1 MIIQGHPDI
10 LRGPQGLNG
19 LHGFG
24 LSPLE
29 PDFGYSPAY
38 KRFMWQNGG
47 PGIEALY
54 QEIRDFINTPGRT
67 QAEIEQAKAASGVS
81 DDDVRNAMY
90 GAGPPAPVYAPPAPV
105 IAPPAQV
112 NSNPY
117 GYSAAYIR
125 FLPENGGA
133 GIQALYQEIRDFIN
147 TPGRTQVEIEQAK
160 AASGVSDDDV
170 INAMAVQVPDNK
182 IVDNVFPVEVD
193 CGPNYTWDGEMCRA
207 TGLGPITEPDIGS
220 LKNREIVDYVMTH
233 SDAEIRAQMVISN
246 VSQDDII
253 NAFASFDPT
262 MPNGQS
268 PAYTRSL
275 PENGGGG
282 IANYYKEINDFVNT
296 HSFYEVLSQ
305 MFRSEV
311 SRADLEAAKAYAF
324 SQSPA
329 GGGSG
334 DVMQPVQPIFE
345 PLCPPGS
352 ILVDGVCVGD
362 PTTYG
367 PPILDSSLR
376 NREIV
381 DFVMTHSDA
390 EIRAQMVISN
400 VSQDDI
406 INAFKSFDPT
416 MPNGQSPAYARSLP
430 ENGGGGIANFYKEIN
445 DFVKTHSFYEVLSQM
460 FRSEV
465 SRADV
470 QAANTYEF
478 FKSPSGGGAK
488 EADALAVAQ
497 QAAREAAAAAKREAD
512 AVVAREAY
520 LAAMAGLEAAIA
532 AEQAAAVARA
542 AQLAAAEQAAAAM
555 RIAAIEKDQARRN
568 AEQAAAQAAADL
580 RASQQAAAS
589 RAAQAEAAARA
600 AQAEAASRA
609 AQEAAASLAAQQA
622 AATRAAQEAAASLA
636 AQQAAAQA
644 AADLRAAQQ
653 AAASR
658 AAQAEAAAR
667 AAQAEA
673 ASRAA
678 QQAAEQA
685 AAESRAR
692 QEAAALRAAAA
703 AQASARAAQEVA
715 DARARAD
722 ALAAQAAQAAQQQD
736 AIRAALAAQ
745 EAAAAAAAAQKA
757 SDQAAAAIA
766 IAQASAAAVT
776 TKTEQSQAYTRF
788 LPENGGQGIDALYQ
802 EIRDFVSTHTD
813 AEIKQTAAASGVSN
827 TDIVK
832 AVSQTQ
838 QTTAT
843 AVASSAAKATAAA
856 TAAAASAAT
865 AAAIAVA
872 KSPAQSQAY
881 TKFLPEN
888 GGKGITALYK
898 EISDFVSVSTPAEIE
913 DAMIKGGISEAD
925 VLNAL
930 KVFPKKV
937 VETTGVSLPY
947 IAAAAAAALALFV
960 LVKK

>member
-1 MIIQGHPDI
+1 MIIDGHPDI
-10 LRGPQGLNG
+10 LLGPRGLNG

-24 LSPLE
+24 SPPPE
-29 PDFGYSPAY
+29 GASP
-38 KRFMWQNGG
+38 
-47 PGIEALY
+47 
-54 QEIRDFINTPGRT
+54 
-67 QAEIEQAKAASGVS
+67 
-81 DDDVRNAMY
+81 
-90 GAGPPAPVYAPPAPV
+90 
-105 IAPPAQV
+105 
-112 NSNPY
+112 
-117 GYSAAYIR
+117 AYIR
-125 FLPENGGA
+125 FLPENGGL
-133 GIQALYQEIRDFIN
+133 GIDVLYQEIRDFVSTHSQAEIQQAMDASGVSSVDVENALREGSYYAQPPIVTQTATSPIVVQQATASNPYGYSAAYLRFLPENGGLGIPALYQEIRDFVSTHSQAEIQQAMN
-147 TPGRTQVEIEQAK
+147 ASGVSSVDVENALREGSYYAQPPIVTPSEIYGPVPSGTPGHSAAYMRFLSKNGGQGLDKLYKEIRDFLATNPTDVVLKQAM
-160 AASGVSDDDV
+160 AASGVSEGD
-170 INAMAVQVPDNK
+170 
-182 IVDNVFPVEVD
+182 IVDALNFVALENIPMI
-193 CGPNYTWDGEMCRA
+193 N
-207 TGLGPITEPDIGS
+207 
-220 LKNREIVDYVMTH
+220 DYV
-233 SDAEIRAQMVISN
+233 DVPPVVVQQAQ
-246 VSQDDII
+246 
-253 NAFASFDPT
+253 A
-262 MPNGQS
+262 
-268 PAYTRSL
+268 
-275 PENGGGG
+275 
-282 IANYYKEINDFVNT
+282 
-296 HSFYEVLSQ
+296 
-305 MFRSEV
+305 
-311 SRADLEAAKAYAF
+311 
-324 SQSPA
+324 
-329 GGGSG
+329 
-334 DVMQPVQPIFE
+334 QP
-345 PLCPPGS
+345 S
-352 ILVDGVCVGD
+352 
-362 PTTYG
+362 
-367 PPILDSSLR
+367 R

-416 MPNGQSPAYARSLP
+416 KPNGQSPAYARSLP
-430 ENGGGGIANFYKEIN
+430 ENGGAGVANFYREIN
-445 DFVKTHSFYEVLSQM
+445 DFVQTHSFYEVLSQM
-460 FRSEV
+460 FRSQV
-465 SRADV
+465 SMADV

-478 FKSPSGGGAK
+478 FKSPSGGGAG
-488 EADALAVAQ
+488 EAEALAVAQ

-512 AVVAREAY
+512 AVVARAAY
-520 LAAMAGLEAAIA
+520 LADMARLEAAIA

-555 RIAAIEKDQARRN
+555 RTAAIQKDQARRN
-568 AEQAAAQAAADL
+568 AEQAAAAALTKQLLA
-580 RASQQAAAS
+580 AQQAAEL
-589 RAAQAEAAARA
+589 AAQNAALLKREQMSAAARA
-600 AQAEAASRA
+600 AAEAAAAAAKREADALAASLAAQQAAATRAAQEAAASLAAQQAAATRA

-653 AAASR
+653 AAASY
-658 AAQAEAAAR
+658 ADQQAAALR
-667 AAQAEA
+667 ATQAEA

-678 QQAAEQA
+678 QQQAAAAE
-685 AAESRAR
+685 AESRAQ
-692 QEAAALRAAAA
+692 QEAAAQRAAAA

-715 DARARAD
+715 DARAKAD
-722 ALAAQAAQAAQQQD
+722 ALAAQAAQAAREQD
-736 AIRAALAAQ
+736 AVRAALAAQ

-766 IAQASAAAVT
+766 TAKASATAVLAT
-776 TKTEQSQAYTRF
+776 TATKAVQSEAYNRY
-788 LPENGGQGIDALYQ
+788 LPENGGQGVDVLYQ

-856 TAAAASAAT
+856 TAAAGSAAT

-888 GGKGITALYK
+888 GGQGIMALYK
-898 EISDFVSVSTPAEIE
+898 QISDFVSVSTPAEIK

-960 LVKK
+960 LVRK

>member
-1 MIIQGHPDI
+1 MIIDGHPDI
-10 LRGPQGLNG
+10 LLGPRGLNG

-24 LSPLE
+24 SLPPE
-29 PDFGYSPAY
+29 GASPAY
-38 KRFMWQNGG
+38 IRFMPENGG
-47 PGIEALY
+47 LGIDALY
-54 QEIRDFINTPGRT
+54 QEIRDFVSTHS
-67 QAEIEQAKAASGVS
+67 QAEIQQAMNASGVS

-90 GAGPPAPVYAPPAPV
+90 GMEQGYDDVKNAMDRVEQAYTAEIEKAKAARPIVV
-105 IAPPAQV
+105 V

-117 GYSAAYIR
+117 GYSAAYMR
-125 FLPENGGA
+125 FLPENGGL
-133 GIQALYQEIRDFIN
+133 GIDALYQEIRDFVS
-147 TPGRTQVEIEQAK
+147 THSQAEIQQAMN
-160 AASGVSDDDV
+160 ASGVSDDDV
-170 INAMAVQVPDNK
+170 RNAMYGMEQGYDDVKNAMDR
-182 IVDNVFPVEVD
+182 VEQA
-193 CGPNYTWDGEMCRA
+193 YT
-207 TGLGPITEPDIGS
+207 
-220 LKNREIVDYVMTH
+220 
-233 SDAEIRAQMVISN
+233 AEIEKAKAARPIVVVNSN
-246 VSQDDII
+246 PYGYS
-253 NAFASFDPT
+253 A
-262 MPNGQS
+262 
-268 PAYTRSL
+268 AYMRFL
-275 PENGGGG
+275 PENGGLG
-282 IANYYKEINDFVNT
+282 IDALYQEIRDFVST
-296 HSFYEVLSQ
+296 HSQAEIKQAMDASG
-305 MFRSEV
+305 V
-311 SRADLEAAKAYAF
+311 SSVDVENALKEGSYYA
-324 SQSPA
+324 Q
-329 GGGSG
+329 
-334 DVMQPVQPIFE
+334 
-345 PLCPPGS
+345 
-352 ILVDGVCVGD
+352 
-362 PTTYG
+362 
-367 PPILDSSLR
+367 PPIVAQTVTPPVEPPHHAQTYYEPPAQPSR

-400 VSQDDI
+400 VSQDGI

-416 MPNGQSPAYARSLP
+416 KPNGQSPAYARSLP
-430 ENGGGGIANFYKEIN
+430 ENGGAGVANFYREIN
-445 DFVKTHSFYEVLSQM
+445 DFVQTHSFYEVLSQM

-465 SRADV
+465 SMADV

-478 FKSPSGGGAK
+478 FKSPSGGGAG

-520 LAAMAGLEAAIA
+520 LADMARLEAAIA

-542 AQLAAAEQAAAAM
+542 AQLAAAEQAAAAI

-568 AEQAAAQAAADL
+568 AEQAAAAALTKQLLAAQQAAEQAAQNAALLQRQQMSAAATAAAAAAAAAAKREADAL
-580 RASQQAAAS
+580 AASLAAQQEAATRAAQEAAASLAAQQAAAT
-589 RAAQAEAAARA
+589 RAAQA
-600 AQAEAASRA
+600 
-609 AQEAAASLAAQQA
+609 AAASLAAQQA

-653 AAASR
+653 AAASYADQQAAALR
-658 AAQAEAAAR
+658 AAQAEAAL
-667 AAQAEA
+667 
-673 ASRAA
+673 RAA
-678 QQAAEQA
+678 QQQAAAAE
-685 AAESRAR
+685 AESRAQ
-692 QEAAALRAAAA
+692 QEAAAQRAAAA

-715 DARARAD
+715 DARAKAD
-722 ALAAQAAQAAQQQD
+722 ALAAQAAQAAQQQN
-736 AIRAALAAQ
+736 AIQAELAAQ

-776 TKTEQSQAYTRF
+776 TKTEQSEAYTRF
-788 LPENGGQGIDALYQ
+788 LPENGGQGIDALYR

-838 QTTAT
+838 QATAT

-856 TAAAASAAT
+856 TAAAGSAAT

-872 KSPAQSQAY
+872 KSPEQSQAY

-898 EISDFVSVSTPAEIE
+898 QISDFVSVSTPAEIK
-913 DAMIKGGISEAD
+913 DAMIKGGISEED

-937 VETTGVSLPY
+937 VETTGVSFPY
-947 IAAAAAAALALFV
+947 IAAAAALALFV

>member
-1 MIIQGHPDI
+1 
-10 LRGPQGLNG
+10 
-19 LHGFG
+19 
-24 LSPLE
+24 
-29 PDFGYSPAY
+29 
-38 KRFMWQNGG
+38 
-47 PGIEALY
+47 
-54 QEIRDFINTPGRT
+54 
-67 QAEIEQAKAASGVS
+67 
-81 DDDVRNAMY
+81 
-90 GAGPPAPVYAPPAPV
+90 
-105 IAPPAQV
+105 
-112 NSNPY
+112 
-117 GYSAAYIR
+117 
-125 FLPENGGA
+125 
-133 GIQALYQEIRDFIN
+133 N

-520 LAAMAGLEAAIA
+520 LAAMAG
-532 AEQAAAVARA
+532 
-542 AQLAAAEQAAAAM
+542 
-555 RIAAIEKDQARRN
+555 
-568 AEQAAAQAAADL
+568 
-580 RASQQAAAS
+580 
-589 RAAQAEAAARA
+589 
-600 AQAEAASRA
+600 
-609 AQEAAASLAAQQA
+609 
-622 AATRAAQEAAASLA
+622 
-636 AQQAAAQA
+636 
-644 AADLRAAQQ
+644 
-653 AAASR
+653 
-658 AAQAEAAAR
+658 
-667 AAQAEA
+667 
-673 ASRAA
+673 
-678 QQAAEQA
+678 
-685 AAESRAR
+685 
-692 QEAAALRAAAA
+692 
-703 AQASARAAQEVA
+703 
-715 DARARAD
+715 
-722 ALAAQAAQAAQQQD
+722 
-736 AIRAALAAQ
+736 
-745 EAAAAAAAAQKA
+745 
-757 SDQAAAAIA
+757 
-766 IAQASAAAVT
+766 
-776 TKTEQSQAYTRF
+776 
-788 LPENGGQGIDALYQ
+788 
-802 EIRDFVSTHTD
+802 
-813 AEIKQTAAASGVSN
+813 
-827 TDIVK
+827 
-832 AVSQTQ
+832 
-838 QTTAT
+838 
-843 AVASSAAKATAAA
+843 
-856 TAAAASAAT
+856 
-865 AAAIAVA
+865 
-872 KSPAQSQAY
+872 
-881 TKFLPEN
+881 
-888 GGKGITALYK
+888 
-898 EISDFVSVSTPAEIE
+898 
-913 DAMIKGGISEAD
+913 
-925 VLNAL
+925 
-930 KVFPKKV
+930 
-937 VETTGVSLPY
+937 
-947 IAAAAAAALALFV
+947 
-960 LVKK
+960 